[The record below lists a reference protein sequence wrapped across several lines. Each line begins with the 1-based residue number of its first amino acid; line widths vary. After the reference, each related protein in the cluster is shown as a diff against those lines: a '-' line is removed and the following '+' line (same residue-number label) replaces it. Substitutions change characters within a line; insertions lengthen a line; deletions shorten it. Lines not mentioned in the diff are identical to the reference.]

1 MLNTSIMNKWVYMII
16 LVAMCGVSINIYC
29 STAASDKH
37 EFKSSYNDINF
48 DIERKMGEVVL
59 HFQSSLFKN
68 YDEIIVERSSE
79 NSGGFSACKIINL
92 AEVKVDGDY
101 YRTSDKFPVSA
112 KMSSYYRLKTISKEG
127 ITKTFPPIELPTLT
141 R

>member
-1 MLNTSIMNKWVYMII
+1 MKKII
-16 LVAMCGVSINIYC
+16 YALMFCVVGVMSTNVYC
-29 STAASDKH
+29 STAPSEKH
-37 EFKSSYNDINF
+37 EFKESYNDINF
-48 DIERKMGEVVL
+48 DIERKSGEVVL

-79 NSGGFSACKIINL
+79 NSGGYTACKVISL
-92 AEVKVDGDY
+92 SEVKLDGDY

-112 KMSSYYRLKTISKEG
+112 KMTTYYRIKTISKEG
-127 ITKTFPPIELPTLT
+127 ITKIFPPLELTPLS